1 MKIVKKKMELF
12 LVLKGRK
19 EEIKHENRE
28 EEIEKKRV
36 KKNGLTKPHWS
47 SIVTLYCAKRMSLSR

>member
-1 MKIVKKKMELF
+1 MELF

-28 EEIEKKRV
+28 EEIEKK
-36 KKNGLTKPHWS
+36 KE
-47 SIVTLYCAKRMSLSR
+47 

>member
-1 MKIVKKKMELF
+1 MELF

-19 EEIKHENRE
+19 EEIKHENRG

-47 SIVTLYCAKRMSLSR
+47 SIVTPYCAKMMLLSR